1 MSGKIGLGLITCNRS
16 HYLKSL
22 LDSLKPCADQI
33 NELVIVNDG
42 KPVDVELFKGG
53 WILNE
58 KNLGVGKS
66 KNKAMKHLL
75 DKGCDYIFIVEDD
88 MVVLDEEVFQ
98 KYIEAYK
105 MSGIQHF
112 NYGPGSPF
120 NRKQDIQFDLHN
132 RHELKQD
139 TEPNPKMILDYKN
152 CKIALYEHTVAMFS
166 FFTKEVLEKVGL
178 IDDEFYNAW
187 EHVDHTYRIIKA
199 GYHPPFWWFADIVD
213 SQNYIREAEGAIDN
227 SSIASK
233 SEEWQKNVFGGR
245 EIYKRKHGHYPNQ
258 PPFVSQSEVIEKIKE
273 LKNAAIGK

>member
-1 MSGKIGLGLITCNRS
+1 MGEKIGVGIITCNRP

-22 LDSLKPCADQI
+22 LESLKPCQDQI
-33 NELVIVNDG
+33 NELIIVNDG
-42 KPVDVELFKGG
+42 KAVDVELFKGEL
-53 WILNE
+53 ILNE

-75 DKGCDYIFIVEDD
+75 GKGCDYIFIIEDD
-88 MVVLDEEVFQ
+88 MVVLNKDIFQ

-105 MSGIQHF
+105 ISGIQHF

-178 IDDEFYNAW
+178 IDKEFYNAW

-233 SEEWQKNVFGGR
+233 SEEWQKNVYGGR

-258 PPFVSQSEVIEKIKE
+258 PPFVSQDEVIQKIKE

>member
-1 MSGKIGLGLITCNRS
+1 MSGKIGLGLITCNRP

-42 KPVDVELFKGG
+42 KPVDVELFKGD

-75 DKGCDYIFIVEDD
+75 DKGCDYIFIIEDD

-178 IDDEFYNAW
+178 IDEEFYNAW